1 MYEWYIYALSDD
13 VDGEAAETGRRALSL
28 VLEDLAPRRTS
39 DSSSSVRPDSDV
51 ISDAIRFFNAHLQSS
66 VRSKWERIGKP
77 GVRFGLRFA
86 QALTAPISAWGSA
99 FTALGAAALA
109 VEEGHLDEIGEFFS
123 QVIRMEKPCSEC
135 KTVTMIDDESRL
147 CYDCWCELD
156 ILDHEKENEH
166 VREQYYTEVSIV
178 YNMGKKPC
186 WIEITWCT
194 VCHSKVWN
202 GLYCKCMESLDY
214 AERHGDCCNQNL

>member
-28 VLEDLAPRRTS
+28 VLEDLAPRRTP
-39 DSSSSVRPDSDV
+39 DSPSFVRSDSDV
-51 ISDAIRFFNAHLQSS
+51 ISWSMRFFNPHLQSS

-86 QALTAPISAWGSA
+86 QAITAPISAWGSA

-123 QVIRMEKPCSEC
+123 
-135 KTVTMIDDESRL
+135 
-147 CYDCWCELD
+147 
-156 ILDHEKENEH
+156 
-166 VREQYYTEVSIV
+166 
-178 YNMGKKPC
+178 
-186 WIEITWCT
+186 
-194 VCHSKVWN
+194 
-202 GLYCKCMESLDY
+202 
-214 AERHGDCCNQNL
+214 